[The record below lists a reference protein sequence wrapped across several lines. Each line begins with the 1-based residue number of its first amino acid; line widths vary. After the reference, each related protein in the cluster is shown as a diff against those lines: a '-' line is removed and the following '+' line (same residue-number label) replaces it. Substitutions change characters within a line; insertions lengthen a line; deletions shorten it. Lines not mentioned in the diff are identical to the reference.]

1 MKRKLILIVT
11 VVLTTLTTWSL
22 RAGVNPH
29 IVEVDLDIDYLAAD
43 DPTEW
48 TPGGFVCVEGRRKI
62 TLQKVQP
69 ADWGTTA
76 GDSTKR
82 VRLSWG
88 STKIAIY
95 DAATGG
101 NAVISGTDYAN
112 ANLPTNFWVEG
123 VAVSATAG
131 TSSTPGPETILA
143 QAIPDGMYDRISFTV
158 LFVDMEIYKPKVVH
172 LAEPMIPDP
181 DELSKG
187 SVTFVNLDNDDNDS
201 KFDYDGAGA
210 HDDVVAGGDD
220 ELVKIKLKLQPN
232 NLDNGQVRL
241 TAPAGG
247 SDIAVWTN
255 NEKSAA
261 SAFPLTT
268 VLSVPGDFSIEG
280 DSLVKTLWVEGTNAQ
295 TVAQG
300 TQLKMEYTAGG
311 MTCHDQVALT
321 IVGVEKVEW
330 VGRTNSV
337 NDTSAL
343 DADPNLTPNAVRVFP
358 DARVNGVGG
367 IETNARDTVDAKVT
381 LSVAPPFEIKLYLNS
396 FDVDDPTATNG
407 PVDSPGTA
415 ATDVESTP
423 DDNRGAT
430 ADLGTIKEL
439 TFPAGVIVT
448 SCLFQV
454 SMQPGDNFR
463 SVVNGDRDF
472 LSTAVLENNDTV
484 QNTGAS
490 DTEKNL
496 NKQRI
501 VCPAIG
507 GASATPEQKEVRMSM
522 PPQQKYASDT
532 LTVWRF
538 LNIEVDSMGSVT
550 GNYVNGH
557 INGFVGAAATA
568 VTEVTTVES
577 LDDGSL
583 HLGPPNTGSGRFE
596 NGTIK
601 IGASGGG
608 TPSIT
613 ITPLTGNRPHAV
625 VFPAASIVPIL
636 FDAEEGSYW
645 FTPDIMS
652 GTITNITRSSAQYVL
667 QVNPTYSSD
676 PSIDWP
682 NYVNGRVKCVGG
694 NWINIAGA
702 CPGLL
707 TVDTLDIPYY
717 GLRDDDQIT
726 TGVDVPD
733 PDISGI
739 APIWAAA
746 YIMPRFHPTWNTPN
760 APFNLNSGLAG
771 GTLGNDMT
779 NSKAIPKSLAR
790 FWAATV
796 KSGYQT
802 AAAVGTHEREKV
814 GDNDPNTE
822 DTSRAWGS
830 SYREVAILMEESIR
844 DWIAADTNTPVFYRP
859 FVPRVGWQYPVG
871 VVFGGGGSD
880 PDPRGDGGRQARLH
894 EILNHELGHVFRL
907 EHGDGQPSAA
917 QCANGDVMSV
927 SPERGASVFGYR
939 SLHKLRTASKPGL

>member
-1 MKRKLILIVT
+1 MKRKLVFIMAVA
-11 VVLTTLTTWSL
+11 LTTWSL
-22 RAGVNPH
+22 RAGVNPN

-43 DPTEW
+43 DPKEW
-48 TPGGFVCVEGRRKI
+48 TPGGFVCVEGRTKI

-69 ADWGTTA
+69 AEWGTTT

-88 STKIAIY
+88 STNIAIY
-95 DAATGG
+95 TAATGG
-101 NAVISGTDYAN
+101 VAVISGTDYEN

-123 VAVSATAG
+123 VTVSATAG
-131 TSSTPGPETILA
+131 TSSEAGPETILA
-143 QAIPDGMYDRISFTV
+143 QAIPDGMYDRVSFTV
-158 LFVDMEIYKPKVVH
+158 LLVDLEIYKPKVID
-172 LAEPMIPDP
+172 LNELMLPDVS
-181 DELSKG
+181 EMSTG
-187 SVTFVNLDNDDNDS
+187 SVTFVNLDNDDNDP

-220 ELVKIKLKLQPN
+220 ELVRIKLKLHPN
-232 NLDNGQVRL
+232 DLENGQVRL

-255 NEKSAA
+255 SEKTAA

-300 TQLKMEYTAGG
+300 THLKMEYTAGG
-311 MTCHDQVALT
+311 MTCDDHVALT

-330 VGRTNSV
+330 GGRTNSV
-337 NDTSAL
+337 NDNSAL
-343 DADPNLTPNAVRVFP
+343 DADPNWPAGLTLNAVRVFP

-367 IETNARDTVDAKVT
+367 IETSARDTVDAKVT

-415 ATDVESTP
+415 ATDIESTP
-423 DDNRGAT
+423 DDNRGAS

-439 TFPAGVIVT
+439 TFPAGVMVT

-463 SVVNGDRDF
+463 AVVNGDRDF

-490 DTEKNL
+490 DTERNL

-501 VCPAIG
+501 VCPVIG
-507 GASATPEQKEVRMSM
+507 GTNATPDLKEVRMSM

-583 HLGPPNTGSGRFE
+583 HLGPPNTGNGRFE

-601 IGASGGG
+601 IGASGGS
-608 TPSIT
+608 TPGIT

-625 VFPAASIVPIL
+625 VFPPASIVPIL
-636 FDAEEGSYW
+636 FDAEDNDTW
-645 FTPDIMS
+645 TTPETMN
-652 GTITNITRSSAQYVL
+652 GTITEITPSGSHYVL
-667 QVNPTYSSD
+667 QVNPSFTSQTPINWGD
-676 PSIDWP
+676 
-682 NYVNGRVKCVGG
+682 YVNGKVKCVGG
-694 NWINIAGA
+694 NWVTIVGA
-702 CPGLL
+702 SPGLL

-733 PDISGI
+733 PDVSGI
-739 APIWAAA
+739 APVWAAA
-746 YIMPRFHPTWNTPN
+746 YIMPRFHPIWNTTN
-760 APFNLNSGLAG
+760 APFHLNTSIYTAAPDFTTHADESRQSPLSE
-771 GTLGNDMT
+771 DRCW
-779 NSKAIPKSLAR
+779 IVSL
-790 FWAATV
+790 
-796 KSGYQT
+796 KNGYQT
-802 AAAVGTHEREKV
+802 DANRDK
-814 GDNDPNTE
+814 DPNSESTW
-822 DTSRAWGS
+822 RGAAGS
-830 SYREVAILMEESIR
+830 QNVLILEESIR
-844 DWIAADTNTPVFYRP
+844 DWIAAPTNSPN
-859 FVPRVGWQYPVG
+859 
-871 VVFGGGGSD
+871 GGGGGID
-880 PDPRGDGGRQARLH
+880 PNLDGDAGRQFRRQETINH
-894 EILNHELGHVFRL
+894 EICHLFLPFNSTHPVLQDDRDAGLPVNAGRT
-907 EHGDGQPSAA
+907 
-917 QCANGDVMSV
+917 NGDVMLVTWASD
-927 SPERGASVFGYR
+927 PTYTRKASVFGVT
-939 SLHKLRTASKPGL
+939 SLHWIRRADRPH